1 MRIVKEQKVIFD
13 YREKNMQKKKA
24 DNSKL
29 RSKVSEI
36 NASVLIFNEME
47 QY

>member
-13 YREKNMQKKKA
+13 YTEKNMQRKKA
-24 DNSKL
+24 DNSEL

-36 NASVLIFNEME
+36 NTSVLIFNEME
-47 QY
+47 